1 MAKLEFEGG
10 IICVMSLNASMIT
23 AAYAAT
29 QIWIAKVT
37 HVYVGQIVRSVYIV
51 QGVSLRIK

>member
-1 MAKLEFEGG
+1 
-10 IICVMSLNASMIT
+10 MSLNASMIT